1 MEIERKFI
9 PKCLPDNLDSYEHHD
24 IQQAYLNT
32 SPVIRI
38 RKQDEDYF
46 LTYKGSGMMSREEY
60 NLPLN
65 QKKLFSSF
73 DKKPMVILLQK
84 HDISFLYFNSL
95 TAELDIFHDIFDG
108 RLLVE
113 VEFNSIEDANSFIPP
128 EWFGEDVTYDKKYH
142 NSNMSKEIL

>member
-1 MEIERKFI
+1 
-9 PKCLPDNLDSYEHHD
+9 
-24 IQQAYLNT
+24 
-32 SPVIRI
+32 
-38 RKQDEDYF
+38 
-46 LTYKGSGMMSREEY
+46 MMSREEY

-65 QKKLFSSF
+65 QKSYFH
-73 DKKPMVILLQK
+73 LLTK
-84 HDISFLYFNSL
+84 ADGNIITKTRYLIPLFNSL

>member
-9 PKCLPDNLDSYEHHD
+9 PKCLPDNLDSNEHHD

-46 LTYKGSGMMSREEY
+46 LTYKGSGMMAREEY

-65 QKKLFSSF
+65 QKSYFH
-73 DKKPMVILLQK
+73 LLTK
-84 HDISFLYFNSL
+84 ADGNIITKTRYLIPLFNSL

-128 EWFGEDVTYDKKYH
+128 EWFGEDFTYDKKYH

>member
-9 PKCLPDNLDSYEHHD
+9 PKCLPDHLDSYEHHD

-65 QKKLFSSF
+65 QKSYFH
-73 DKKPMVILLQK
+73 LLTK
-84 HDISFLYFNSL
+84 ADGNIITKTRYLIPLFNSL

>member
-1 MEIERKFI
+1 MEIERKSI

-65 QKKLFSSF
+65 QKSYFH
-73 DKKPMVILLQK
+73 LLTK
-84 HDISFLYFNSL
+84 ADGNIITKTRYLIPLFNSL

>member
-9 PKCLPDNLDSYEHHD
+9 PICLPDNLDSYEHHD

-46 LTYKGSGMMSREEY
+46 LTYKGSGMMAREEY

-65 QKKLFSSF
+65 QKSYFH
-73 DKKPMVILLQK
+73 LLTK
-84 HDISFLYFNSL
+84 ADGNIITKTRYLIPLSNSL

-113 VEFNSIEDANSFIPP
+113 VEFNSVEDANSFIPP

>member
-9 PKCLPDNLDSYEHHD
+9 PKCLPDNLDPYAQHD

-65 QKKLFSSF
+65 QKSYFH
-73 DKKPMVILLQK
+73 LLTK
-84 HDISFLYFNSL
+84 ADGNIITKTRYLIPLFNSL

>member
-9 PKCLPDNLDSYEHHD
+9 PKCLHDNLDSYEHHD

-65 QKKLFSSF
+65 QKSYFH
-73 DKKPMVILLQK
+73 LLTK
-84 HDISFLYFNSL
+84 ADGNIITKTRYLIPLFNSL

-128 EWFGEDVTYDKKYH
+128 EWFGEEVTYDKKYH